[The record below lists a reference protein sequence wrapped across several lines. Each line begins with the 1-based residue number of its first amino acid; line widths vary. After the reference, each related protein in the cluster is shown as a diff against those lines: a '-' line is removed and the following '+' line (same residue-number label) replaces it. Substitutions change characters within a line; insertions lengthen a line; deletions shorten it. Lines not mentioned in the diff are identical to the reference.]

1 MKVNNLK
8 QLNPKNW
15 WHEVKRLSGMD
26 NNVNLKSCIQI
37 ENAEH
42 LSLKELAN
50 LINNSFLEPMVDFS
64 PLNSIDYTVDNSG
77 DQIPDL
83 VTPWSTYLKLIAF
96 NSSKAPGPDNIPN
109 RIFRDFADILAYPV
123 SVLLNSSFQD
133 QKLPEMWKLAN
144 VTPVPK
150 SKPVTDIN
158 QHLRPISLTCS
169 LSKLAEELI
178 IEKFVAPAIL
188 ESIDQNQYGG
198 VPKSS
203 ATIALISMLHNWT
216 KATDGT
222 GNSVRVFL
230 FDYRKAFDLID
241 HTILVNKICL
251 LSIPSFVKNWIIDFL
266 SDRKQRVK
274 LAKDCFSEWGRVPCG
289 VPQGTKLGPWLF
301 ILMINDLRLSEFS
314 YWKYV
319 DDTTASETVPKN
331 ESSHFQSGANELVT
345 WTDQNKFQL
354 HDKKCKELLIQFQK
368 ERAPFPGVQINSGC
382 PELVHHAKIL
392 GLTITD
398 DLKWIKHVTEIIK
411 KANKRIY
418 FVVQLK
424 RAKVPPKEIITFYCS
439 CVRPV
444 VEYSSEAYHFA
455 LPAYLSDAIERIQ
468 RRVTSIIFPGISYS
482 ERLERANLT
491 TLHERRRQ
499 ACGKVFREISN
510 NPTHKLFNLLPMRD
524 ELTYDLRNKR
534 NFKLPTVRT
543 NRFLRSFI
551 PASIREFS

>member
-1 MKVNNLK
+1 MGKRTLLQKK
-8 QLNPKNW
+8 QITAPPTSNCQEIDDKTEFTPDKRILRLLDSSPVW
-15 WHEVKRLSGMD
+15 RDDVLGYIGGYIVK
-26 NNVNLKSCIQI
+26 QI
-37 ENAEH
+37 IPSTKCVECVDAMVAEDQTTIPDH
-42 LSLKELAN
+42 LS
-50 LINNSFLEPMVDFS
+50 
-64 PLNSIDYTVDNSG
+64 YTQVCPNTSN
-77 DQIPDL
+77 
-83 VTPWSTYLKLIAF
+83 KLIALKSYH
-96 NSSKAPGPDNIPN
+96 NGALTIPS
-109 RIFRDFADILAYPV
+109 P
-123 SVLLNSSFQD
+123 SVLKVVHITDKILRRKLHQWHLLNKKALQEIK
-133 QKLPEMWKLAN
+133 QEVLKE
-144 VTPVPK
+144 
-150 SKPVTDIN
+150 I
-158 QHLRPISLTCS
+158 
-169 LSKLAEELI
+169 
-178 IEKFVAPAIL
+178 
-188 ESIDQNQYGG
+188 
-198 VPKSS
+198 KSS
-203 ATIALISMLHNWT
+203 TCTALQQHSRDCHILDHY
-216 KATDGT
+216 GT

-266 SDRKQRVK
+266 SNRKQRVK

-398 DLKWIKHVTEIIK
+398 DLKWTKHVTEIIK

-444 VEYSSEAYHFA
+444 LEYSSEAYHFA

-468 RRVTSIIFPGISYS
+468 RRVTS
-482 ERLERANLT
+482 
-491 TLHERRRQ
+491 
-499 ACGKVFREISN
+499 
-510 NPTHKLFNLLPMRD
+510 
-524 ELTYDLRNKR
+524 
-534 NFKLPTVRT
+534 
-543 NRFLRSFI
+543 
-551 PASIREFS
+551 